1 MALHC
6 CLGGT
11 PAGFHV
17 TYLQDRHFRFS
28 VASKDVGFLVRALK
42 RITTDHFDVYFH
54 LWRDGGEDWVKERK
68 KWELEEE
75 ASWSPIIGK
84 HNRKNSS
91 KMVVFHEK
99 LVQDSPPFKSKPKE
113 LDSVIKIG
121 SMFCPIV
128 DSFPSVIGSS
138 QPSQN
143 D

>member
-1 MALHC
+1 M
-6 CLGGT
+6 
-11 PAGFHV
+11 F
-17 TYLQDRHFRFS
+17 
-28 VASKDVGFLVRALK
+28 
-42 RITTDHFDVYFH
+42 IFH

-68 KWELEEE
+68 KWELEEV

-84 HNRKNSS
+84 HNKKNSS

-113 LDSVIKIG
+113 LHSVIKIG

-143 D
+143 DWAGLSPIPSCLKHHSD